1 MATIKPKSIVRTPVG
16 PVACVRVEVQAKV
29 SLRFDWCS
37 APLCSITLYV
47 YTHDLSEGTRTVH
60 GNSNGPDRGTPPGP
74 RRLRMFD
81 RQIVSQL

>member
-47 YTHDLSEGTRTVH
+47 YTHDLSGV
-60 GNSNGPDRGTPPGP
+60 
-74 RRLRMFD
+74 
-81 RQIVSQL
+81 